1 MYRLLLLILTLS
13 AISTYTTAN
22 AQDAAK
28 EGTQYVYLQP
38 AFTTNFGPAGRLRYI
53 RTEIAVKVTSAEAA
67 EKVTH
72 HIPYLRSD
80 LIFLLSAQESDAI
93 NTPQGREKLRRL
105 ALDQLRGRMT
115 ELEQEPFIE
124 ELYFSN
130 FVVQN

>member
-1 MYRLLLLILTLS
+1 MHTFLLMLLSLS
-13 AISTYTTAN
+13 LFSFMDTTQAN
-22 AQDAAK
+22 DTPTT
-28 EGTQYVYLQP
+28 GTQYVYLQP

-53 RTEIAVKVTSAEAA
+53 RTEIAVKVSSAEAA
-67 EKVTH
+67 EKVNL
-72 HIPYLRSD
+72 HIPYLRHD
-80 LIFLLSAQESDAI
+80 LILLLSAQESDSI
-93 NTPQGREKLRRL
+93 NTPQGREKLRHL